1 MSACEVGFHVKA
13 CSALGHQFCLL
24 AREKSLQQAQIKEEE
39 KKTIAPSWAPKIQ
52 YESYVYKSVCVLV
65 SSSGN
70 VGLKYSFLLCSI
82 HTYSLQTVFFIII
95 FF

>member
-39 KKTIAPSWAPKIQ
+39 KKTIAPS
-52 YESYVYKSVCVLV
+52 
-65 SSSGN
+65 
-70 VGLKYSFLLCSI
+70 
-82 HTYSLQTVFFIII
+82 
-95 FF
+95 